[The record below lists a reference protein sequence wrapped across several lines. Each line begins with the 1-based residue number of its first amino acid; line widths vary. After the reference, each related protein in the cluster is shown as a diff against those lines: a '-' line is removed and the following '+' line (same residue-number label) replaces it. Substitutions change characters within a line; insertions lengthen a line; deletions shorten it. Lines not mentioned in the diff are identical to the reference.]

1 MNKYIE
7 IFLRIVKTEEIRKKI
22 IFSLVILLAYRLLAA
37 IPVAGIPADA
47 IKLLFEGSNFGD
59 LLSTVSGGVLETASI
74 AAIGLSPYINASIV
88 FQLLGSVVPK
98 IEEMRNEGPE
108 GRRKISMYTRLLT
121 VPFAIMQSFVIY
133 STLRGFGLIGE
144 LSPLELVVM
153 VSTLTAGSVVVMW
166 FSELTSESG
175 LGGGSSYLIFLGIIA
190 GIPGTL
196 RSNFTQLDSIEKVV
210 FLLMTLVLIVSV
222 VYITE
227 AQRKVKVQYSRR
239 VRAGGSMDSYIPIKI
254 VQFGVMPVIFAVSL
268 LSFPQLIGK
277 FILSRDMSDR
287 VIEFTTKAMALID
300 NPYFN
305 NIVTFLLIVG
315 FSFFYLTVVFKT
327 DELAEN
333 LQKQGGFIPGIRPG
347 KNTSEYLRKVAFR
360 LASLGAIFLGLIS
373 ILPSVLNPLLFPNG
387 NVVPIITGTGLLIMV
402 NVVLDVRRQ
411 VESMIVVRD
420 YDRYL

>member
-7 IFLRIVKTEEIRKKI
+7 TFRRILKTEEIRKKI
-22 IFSLVILLAYRLLAA
+22 IFSLIILLAYRLLAA

-47 IKLLFEGSNFGD
+47 IKMLFEGSNFGD

-74 AAIGLSPYINASIV
+74 AAIGLSPYINSSIV
-88 FQLLGSVVPK
+88 FQLLGSIIPK
-98 IEEMRNEGPE
+98 IEELRNEGPE

-133 STLRGFGLIGE
+133 STLRGFGLINE
-144 LSPLELVVM
+144 LSIIELVVM
-153 VSTLTAGSVVVMW
+153 VSTLTAGSIIVMW

-190 GIPGTL
+190 GIPGTI
-196 RSNFTQLDSIEKVV
+196 RANFSQLDIAERLI
-210 FLLMTLVLIVSV
+210 FILITLVLVVAV

-239 VRAGGSMDSYIPIKI
+239 VRAGGSMDSYIPIKV

-277 FILSRDMSDR
+277 FILSRDMSDQI
-287 VIEFTTKAMALID
+287 IEFTTKAMAIID

-305 NIVTFLLIVG
+305 NISTFLLIVG
-315 FSFFYLTVVFKT
+315 FAFFYLTVVFKT

-347 KNTSEYLRKVAFR
+347 KNTSQYLRKVAFR
-360 LASLGAIFLGLIS
+360 LATLGAIFLGLIS
-373 ILPSVLNPLLFPNG
+373 ILPTVLNPLLFPNG